1 MFLFDVVD
9 LQASSG
15 IGRATATALAQQGFH
30 VILASRSLERLW
42 EVQAEIEAQGLG
54 ATCQALELDLCS
66 VPSILKFS
74 KVVEELFGGDDPPG
88 KLQLLVNNAGKVS
101 HILHLLCTLLLSYTS
116 VQALAI
122 EIPLLW

>member
-15 IGRATATALAQQGFH
+15 IGRATATALAQQGFY

-54 ATCQALELDLCS
+54 VTCQALELDLCS

-101 HILHLLCTLLLSYTS
+101 HILYLLCTLLLPYMS

-122 EIPLLW
+122 EIPLQW